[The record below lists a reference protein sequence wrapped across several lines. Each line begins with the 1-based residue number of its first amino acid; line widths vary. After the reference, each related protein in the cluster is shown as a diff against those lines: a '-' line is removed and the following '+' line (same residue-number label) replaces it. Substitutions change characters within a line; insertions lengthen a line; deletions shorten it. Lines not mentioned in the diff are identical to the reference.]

1 MKPMNDVTEQPE
13 TWQQAYQQFLTQM
26 MNLYAEYTS
35 KLHSLRQ
42 GQAIYNCMTMLRPD
56 LANELNGT
64 LADPYYDDERLPMF
78 WEALESVFQMKWS
91 DTHDT

>member
-1 MKPMNDVTEQPE
+1 MNDVTEQPE
-13 TWQQAYQQFLTQM
+13 TWQQAYQQFLEQM
-26 MNLYAEYTS
+26 FALYAEYTS
-35 KLHSLRQ
+35 KLHNLRK

-56 LANELNGT
+56 LARELNGT

-78 WEALESVFQMKWS
+78 WETLESVFQMKWS